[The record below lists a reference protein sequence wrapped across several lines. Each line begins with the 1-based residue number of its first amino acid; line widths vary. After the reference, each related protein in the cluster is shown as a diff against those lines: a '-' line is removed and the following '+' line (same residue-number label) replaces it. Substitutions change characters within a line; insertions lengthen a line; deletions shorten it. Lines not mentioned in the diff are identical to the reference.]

1 MNNKAFTLVELIVV
15 ITILAVLAT
24 IWFIS
29 FQWYSVNSRDSVRL
43 SDMANIEKWL
53 SIKVAKAEKLPIPDD
68 KIDITASGIILN
80 YQWYA
85 GQQTL
90 WKIEVHGWWVD
101 PLDQSY
107 YTYSTNLAR
116 NQYQILGFFE
126 NEENL
131 SFIHNTYADLSER
144 FPRMKWDELW
154 IILDINT
161 QNPSQNISID
171 IDVVNTMNEY
181 NLYIANE
188 IEVVTWTW
196 SEVFSKL
203 YNNRIDL
210 FQNKNFSQYDTSLI
224 GYWDMETLYSSWWIN
239 HIKDLAWNNN
249 HWKCYNYNTHV
260 DCWSNQWAQL
270 SNAVEW
276 KGLFFDWIDDY
287 FEVSELFNEKFPS
300 IWTLN
305 FFIDSKLSQQNQK
318 SIFDNYNSTR
328 NHMFF

>member
-1 MNNKAFTLVELIVV
+1 MKNKAFTLVELIVV

-24 IWFIS
+24 VAFIS
-29 FQWYSVNSRDSVRL
+29 FQWYTMSARDSVRL
-43 SDMANIEKWL
+43 ANIKIIEKWL
-53 SIKVAKAEKLPIPDD
+53 NIKIVKAEKLPIPDD
-68 KIDITASGIILN
+68 KIDITASGTLVT
-80 YQWYA
+80 YQGYA

-90 WKIEVHGWWVD
+90 GNIEVHWGWKD
-101 PLDQSY
+101 PLDDTY
-107 YTYSTNLAR
+107 YTYSTNLTQ
-116 NQYQILGFFE
+116 NKYQILGFFE

-239 HIKDLAWNNN
+239 HINAW
-249 HWKCYNYNTHV
+249 KP
-260 DCWSNQWAQL
+260 
-270 SNAVEW
+270 
-276 KGLFFDWIDDY
+276 I
-287 FEVSELFNEKFPS
+287 
-300 IWTLN
+300 I
-305 FFIDSKLSQQNQK
+305 ISKKENQK
-318 SIFDNYNSTR
+318 NILN
-328 NHMFF
+328 